1 MRVTTI
7 VAFAAMLATQCF
19 AESSDP
25 LVGTWTMWNPRTVI
39 QTGETDT
46 VLVISGNPDAYQV
59 SYTFGTVKTVKKSN
73 GPLIYKTV
81 TTTYSRIPLKKTG
94 DIYSFILPE
103 DDKVIEFK
111 LQDGVLQLVLD
122 NDNATH
128 RPFTKKKDNKILEDT
143 GTSAPDPQD

>member
-1 MRVTTI
+1 MRIGTI
-7 VAFAAMLATQCF
+7 VALVAMLAIPCL

-46 VLVISGNPDAYQV
+46 VLVISGHPDAYQV
-59 SYTFGTVKTVKKSN
+59 SYTFGTVKTVKKSD

-94 DIYSFILPE
+94 DIYSFVLPE
-103 DDKVIEFK
+103 DDKEIRFK
-111 LQDGVLQLVLD
+111 LSKGVLELVLT

-128 RPFTKKKDNKILEDT
+128 RPFTKKKDNKAID
-143 GTSAPDPQD
+143 SDKK

>member
-1 MRVTTI
+1 MRTATI
-7 VAFAAMLATQCF
+7 LAFAAMLATQCI

-46 VLVISGNPDAYQV
+46 VLVIAGNPHAYQV

-94 DIYSFILPE
+94 DIYSFVLPE
-103 DDKVIEFK
+103 DDEVIRFRLK
-111 LQDGVLQLVLD
+111 DGVLELALD

-128 RPFTKKKDNKILEDT
+128 RPFTKRKDNK
-143 GTSAPDPQD
+143 